1 MIRQVRKLPYAGGLA
16 IIASVLKGIPVSISD
31 NSLVHL
37 LLLLILFCHNPFE
50 RANLNIKSSSTN
62 LTPIHHVLSLLQQS
76 YKPEVD
82 DDVALRLHYGS
93 SKILSALDLDIC
105 GLNFKPNDKTWVL
118 GMEMKLN
125 RPIRRMPVFHIH
137 YHTEKV
143 LKSIIAYEQQSCAP
157 HQRYTTS
164 FVYAMGMLKR
174 TAGDV
179 VLLVKSEVLVMVVEL
194 REIVEETTCAR
205 QQVPVDEEA
214 CRETQHFCPSYY
226 RVPNT
231 LLQIWGTAS
240 FQPEFVYVGP
250 THRKDA
256 SLSGC
261 KALKKSY
268 MNNLLRRVL
277 DATGEE
283 VSRSCFRLVH
293 SSLEM
298 IKLCYGWTDN
308 DGDDD
313 ELADMM
319 VTDACF
325 ILDFML
331 EIMVYVDNQYLGM
344 PKRHGAI
351 LADLVLLGN
360 QIPFFVL
367 KDIFECTLL
376 RFIPRA
382 SLVDHLLLPIL
393 TFHNPFNR
401 ANIDIIDGSST
412 DPTPIHHLLSLLQ
425 QSYKPEHVD
434 DDDAT
439 FRLHYGSSK
448 VRSAL
453 DLEIC
458 GVNFKPND
466 DDATWVLGMELKL
479 NRRPVLRMPV
489 FRIHYHTEK
498 ILKSIVAYEKQ
509 SCAPRQRY
517 TTSFVY
523 VMGMLGR
530 TAGDVA
536 LLGKSKVL
544 FNFLGS
550 DDEAATMI
558 QHISKHISK
567 QCEGSLYEDKWKL
580 LNKYRIGFEN
590 RRTFFSNPWN
600 VIALVLGIILLAF
613 NLKKLLN

>member
-1 MIRQVRKLPYAGGLA
+1 MAMAKPKQLPR
-16 IIASVLKGIPVSISD
+16 SHST
-31 NSLVHL
+31 
-37 LLLLILFCHNPFE
+37 
-50 RANLNIKSSSTN
+50 RSSSR
-62 LTPIHHVLSLLQQS
+62 
-76 YKPEVD
+76 D
-82 DDVALRLHYGS
+82 DPFG
-93 SKILSALDLDIC
+93 
-105 GLNFKPNDKTWVL
+105 NP
-118 GMEMKLN
+118 
-125 RPIRRMPVFHIH
+125 
-137 YHTEKV
+137 
-143 LKSIIAYEQQSCAP
+143 
-157 HQRYTTS
+157 TS
-164 FVYAMGMLKR
+164 G
-174 TAGDV
+174 
-179 VLLVKSEVLVMVVEL
+179 
-194 REIVEETTCAR
+194 EIVEETTGAR
-205 QQVPVDEEA
+205 QQVPVDQEAA
-214 CRETQHFCPSYY
+214 CRETQQHFWPSSYY
-226 RVPNT
+226 MVPNT

-268 MNNLLRRVL
+268 MNNLLRRVFN
-277 DATGEE
+277 ATGEE

-298 IKLCYGWTDN
+298 IKLCYGWTAN

-325 ILDFML
+325 IIDFML

-367 KDIFECTLL
+367 KDIFQCTLL

-401 ANIDIIDGSST
+401 ANIDIIEGSST
-412 DPTPIHHLLSLLQ
+412 DPIPIHHILSLVQ
-425 QSYKPEHVD
+425 QSYKPDHVDDD

-439 FRLHYGSSK
+439 FRLHYGTSK
-448 VRSAL
+448 IRSAL
-453 DLEIC
+453 DQEIY
-458 GVNFKPND
+458 GVNIKPND
-466 DDATWVLGMELKL
+466 DDARWVLGMELKL
-479 NRRPVLRMPV
+479 NRRPVLKMPV

-530 TAGDVA
+530 TARDVA

-544 FNFLGS
+544 FNTLGS

-558 QHISKHISK
+558 QHISK
-567 QCEGSLYEDKWKL
+567 QCEGSLYEDKWKML
-580 LNKYRIGFEN
+580 HKYRICFE
-590 RRTFFSNPWN
+590 RGGTFFSNPWN
-600 VIALVLGIILLAF
+600 VIALVLVIILLAF
-613 NLKKLLN
+613 NLKMLLD